1 MSFLQFKNSEKTN
14 DIFISV
20 SKYLLEN
27 KIFTLA
33 LINSIGGKKASAII
47 PFAFIHIYEGW
58 LKSRYPGK
66 IKM

>member
-47 PFAFIHIYEGW
+47 PFAFIHIYEG
-58 LKSRYPGK
+58 
-66 IKM
+66 